1 MNSPSQ
7 RIWGYETT
15 DGSFA
20 QFCKVQ
26 SRQLMPRPKHLTWE
40 EAGCYTLVLATAYR
54 MLFGHA
60 PHTLKPGDNV
70 LVWGGAGGLGSMA
83 IQLIAASGANAIAV
97 ISEEDKRD
105 FVMSL
110 GAKGAINRKEFDCW
124 GEMPD
129 PMDTRQLQQVAGRGA
144 QVRQGDLGRHRQG
157 QRRRHRVRAPGRLDL
172 PGLAPWSASA
182 AAWS

>member
-1 MNSPSQ
+1 
-7 RIWGYETT
+7 
-15 DGSFA
+15 
-20 QFCKVQ
+20 
-26 SRQLMPRPKHLTWE
+26 MPRPKHLTWE

-129 PMDTRQLQQVAGRGA
+129 PMDKDDLRQVAGRRA
-144 QVRQGDLGRHRQG
+144 QVRQGDLGHHRQG
-157 QRRRHRVRAPGRLDL
+157 QRRRHRVRASRAPR
-172 PGLAPWSASA
+172 PSRSRPWSASA
-182 AAWS
+182 AAWW